1 MIYEMSLCQAVY
13 KACINNIN
21 LCFREIKS
29 KGTFH
34 ASISMALSAPK
45 EKRLRIKYSNLR
57 RTIKKNLV
65 KAQQLR
71 G

>member
-1 MIYEMSLCQAVY
+1 MLYEMSLCQAVC

-34 ASISMALSAPK
+34 ASTERETSA
-45 EKRLRIKYSNLR
+45 N
-57 RTIKKNLV
+57 
-65 KAQQLR
+65 
-71 G
+71 